1 MVKRRI
7 PDAALKMDTVENTT
21 ATEKRLPY
29 CGERMQLGFVFCTTL
44 FRGLHTFFLLLDIFT
59 FENNVFVK
67 IKNNFKKE
75 NSPGI
80 SIFFHLF

>member
-44 FRGLHTFFLLLDIFT
+44 FRGLHTFLFVGYFHFLKMMIFC
-59 FENNVFVK
+59 VK
-67 IKNNFKKE
+67 QK
-75 NSPGI
+75 
-80 SIFFHLF
+80 L

>member
-29 CGERMQLGFVFCTTL
+29 CGERMKLGFVFCTTL
-44 FRGLHTFFLLLDIFT
+44 FRGLHTFLFVGYFHFLKMMIFC
-59 FENNVFVK
+59 VK
-67 IKNNFKKE
+67 QK
-75 NSPGI
+75 
-80 SIFFHLF
+80 L